1 MADSADSSAP
11 NGNGSNGGNAR
22 EMSSLASACGQK
34 PSPGSRCG
42 GSGGNAS
49 SGTRSLVSSAEETPG
64 SRCGGSGRVSIIADH
79 RERASRTCQWLKSF
93 NAQIIEK
100 QLPVGDYIVSD
111 KVGIE
116 RKTVEDFLSSI
127 LDQRLFRQLED
138 LSATFERPLLIL
150 EGDQGLLFSAR
161 NLHPNAIHGALSS
174 IAIDYGVPMIW
185 TSTPRDT
192 AAQIYWTGYREQ
204 VKKGDGVSARVC
216 KKGRDTAKLQ
226 EFLVSGLPGINTALS
241 RRLLS
246 HFGSAR
252 EVFWAS
258 EKELRHVEGIG
269 KGRAH
274 EIWCLVNGR
283 YWPPEMKDSKNAPE
297 KAE

>member
-1 MADSADSSAP
+1 MADSADSPSPAAP
-11 NGNGSNGGNAR
+11 QQNGGNGGNAF
-22 EMSSLASACGQK
+22 
-34 PSPGSRCG
+34 PGSRQG
-42 GSGGNAS
+42 GSGK
-49 SGTRSLVSSAEETPG
+49 
-64 SRCGGSGRVSIIADH
+64 VSIIADH
-79 RERASRTCQWLKSF
+79 RERASRTCEWLRSF
-93 NAQIIEK
+93 NAEIIEK
-100 QLPVGDYIVSD
+100 QLPVGDYIVSE

-138 LSATFERPLLIL
+138 LSATFEKPLLIL
-150 EGDQGLLFSAR
+150 EGDQASSFCAR
-161 NLHPNAIHGALSS
+161 NMHPNAIHGALSS

-204 VKKGDGVSARVC
+204 VKKGSGVSSRVC
-216 KKGRDTAKLQ
+216 KRGRDTAELQ
-226 EFLVSGLPGINTALS
+226 EFIVCGLPGINTMLS

-258 EKELRHVEGIG
+258 EKELRAVEGVES
-269 KGRAH
+269 KKAN
-274 EIWCLVNGR
+274 EIQCLVNGR
-283 YWPPEMKDSKNAPE
+283 YWPPKDDRRSAQGQRRQD
-297 KAE
+297 